1 MIGKMVEITAG
12 LEEVTVLLRAVT
24 GLHQRVWASR
34 LTVTDPAHVET
45 AARLR
50 ATFGRPALTSADD
63 LRRDLADYDRAFG
76 VDLGQEV
83 AS

>member
-1 MIGKMVEITAG
+1 
-12 LEEVTVLLRAVT
+12 
-24 GLHQRVWASR
+24 
-34 LTVTDPAHVET
+34 LTVTDPAHVQT

-50 ATFGRPALTSADD
+50 ATCCRPASTSADD